1 MPKVKSAMAVTE
13 LFLRRKMEVENV
25 FSIFRIEIAV
35 SGVIGTASSVIL
47 LSRFRQKVRELCV
60 GERAS

>member
-1 MPKVKSAMAVTE
+1 
-13 LFLRRKMEVENV
+13 MEVENV

-35 SGVIGTASSVIL
+35 SGVIGTASSVIW